1 MQQQL
6 FRCEKHCTTFV
17 AAKNDISCSAYIIIK
32 PKVGAKEVLYNLPTP
47 YYIEETY
54 MGQRK

>member
-1 MQQQL
+1 
-6 FRCEKHCTTFV
+6 V
-17 AAKNDISCSAYIIIK
+17 AISGVAVARNNSFNIIIYTYIHIIK
-32 PKVGAKEVLYNLPTP
+32 PKVGAEEVLYDLPTP

>member
-1 MQQQL
+1 ML
-6 FRCEKHCTTFV
+6 NSN
-17 AAKNDISCSAYIIIK
+17 ALIIIK